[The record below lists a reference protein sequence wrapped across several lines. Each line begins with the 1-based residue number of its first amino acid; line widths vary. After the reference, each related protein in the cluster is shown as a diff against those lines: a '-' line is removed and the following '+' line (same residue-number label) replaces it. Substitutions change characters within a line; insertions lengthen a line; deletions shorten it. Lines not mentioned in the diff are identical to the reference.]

1 MFAGDSGGMFIPPRG
16 IVRQMPA
23 RPAKWWGW
31 GFEDRSVPLESRP
44 TLFAFLRQVLELP
57 TGELLRV
64 PDPESIRLPA
74 ARFSEPDLQEFRK
87 IVGEEGI
94 AASDRDRLAHSVGR
108 SYRDLVRLRL
118 GPIPPPP
125 DLVLFPEHDDEI
137 RRLLEFCSEREVRVI
152 PYGGG
157 TSVVRGV
164 EVVDASR
171 PHVTLDLRRMHSV
184 LALDE
189 VSLLA
194 TAQAGTR
201 GPLLEEELA
210 SHGLTTGH
218 FPQSFEFSTLGG
230 WIASRSTGAMSNRY
244 GKIEDIV
251 ASVRLI
257 APSGVY
263 DVASRPRHAMGPDL
277 LGLAVGS
284 EGALG
289 VITQATIRVHRAPEA
304 RAFDSILF
312 RDFHQG
318 LEALRAMA
326 QDEVPP
332 HMTYLMDEDETRLLM
347 TTHGSAGRGATAAA
361 GSLML
366 MGYEGSRRTVKD
378 HLAVARKYCNAGSPY
393 GPGPAEGWF
402 QERYDAPYLRDSM
415 IDHRILVDSAETA
428 TVWSNVERLYEAMKK
443 ALLAGIWATGVQAL
457 AGCHVS
463 HVYTEGASLYFTF
476 LARQKRGEELA
487 QYDAVKSAVT
497 RAILDHGGHLSHH
510 HGVGVEHAKYL
521 REAIGDDAWR
531 LLRDLKRTLDPKG
544 IMNPGKVYAV
554 GA

>member
-1 MFAGDSGGMFIPPRG
+1 M
-16 IVRQMPA
+16 QA

-31 GFEDRSVPLESRP
+31 GFEDRSLPLESKP
-44 TLFAFLRQVLELP
+44 ALFALLRQVLELP
-57 TGELLRV
+57 DADLLPV
-64 PDPESIRLPA
+64 PDIDRIRLPPT
-74 ARFSEPDLQEFRK
+74 RFSDTDL
-87 IVGEEGI
+87 
-94 AASDRDRLAHSVGR
+94 
-108 SYRDLVRLRL
+108 
-118 GPIPPPP
+118 
-125 DLVLFPEHDDEI
+125 
-137 RRLLEFCSEREVRVI
+137 
-152 PYGGG
+152 
-157 TSVVRGV
+157 
-164 EVVDASR
+164 
-171 PHVTLDLRRMHSV
+171 HVTLDLRRMRQM
-184 LALDE
+184 LAVDE
-189 VSLLA
+189 ASLLV
-194 TAQAGTR
+194 TAQAGIR

-210 SHGLTTGH
+210 THRLTTGH

-230 WIASRSTGAMSNRY
+230 WIASRSSGAMSNRY

-304 RAFDSILF
+304 RAFESFFFRAF
-312 RDFHQG
+312 RDG
-318 LEALRAMA
+318 LDALRTMV
-326 QDEVPP
+326 QDGVPP
-332 HMTYLMDEDETRLLM
+332 DMAYLMDEDETRVAMAMAGQSAAQVPSPARTSLLLIGYEG
-347 TTHGSAGRGATAAA
+347 TRAAVRDHLGTGKKYCAA
-361 GSLML
+361 GS
-366 MGYEGSRRTVKD
+366 V
-378 HLAVARKYCNAGSPY
+378 AGSE
-393 GPGPAEGWF
+393 PAERWVR
-402 QERYDAPYLRDSM
+402 ERYDAPYLRDSL
-415 IDHRILVDSAETA
+415 IDHRIMADTVETA
-428 TVWSNVERLYEAMKK
+428 AVWSNVERLYDGTRQ
-443 ALLAGIWATGVQAL
+443 ALLNGIWGTRVQGL
-457 AGCHVS
+457 VGCHVS
-463 HVYTEGASLYFTF
+463 HVYPEGASLYFTF

>member
-1 MFAGDSGGMFIPPRG
+1 M
-16 IVRQMPA
+16 QA

-31 GFEDRSVPLESRP
+31 GFEDHSLPLESKP
-44 TLFAFLRQVLELP
+44 ALFALLRQVLELP
-57 TGELLRV
+57 DADLLPVSDIDR
-64 PDPESIRLPA
+64 IRLPPT
-74 ARFSEPDLQEFRK
+74 RFSDTDLAEFRK
-87 IVGEEGI
+87 MVGEEGI
-94 AASDRDRLAHSVGR
+94 AASDRDRLTHGVGR

-125 DLVLFPEHDDEI
+125 DLVLFPEADGEVQRI
-137 RRLLEFCSEREVRVI
+137 LEFCSEREVRVI

-157 TSVVRGV
+157 TSVVGGL
-164 EVVDASR
+164 EVVEPTH
-171 PHVTLDLRRMHSV
+171 PHVTLDLRRMRQM
-184 LALDE
+184 LAVDE
-189 VSLLA
+189 ASLLV
-194 TAQAGTR
+194 TAQAGIR

-210 SHGLTTGH
+210 AHRLTTGH

-230 WIASRSTGAMSNRY
+230 WIASRSSGAMSNRY

-251 ASVRLI
+251 AGVRLI

-304 RAFDSILF
+304 RAFDSVLF

-378 HLAVARKYCNAGSPY
+378 HLAVARKYCGAGSPY

-415 IDHRILVDSAETA
+415 ID
-428 TVWSNVERLYEAMKK
+428 
-443 ALLAGIWATGVQAL
+443 
-457 AGCHVS
+457 
-463 HVYTEGASLYFTF
+463 
-476 LARQKRGEELA
+476 
-487 QYDAVKSAVT
+487 
-497 RAILDHGGHLSHH
+497 
-510 HGVGVEHAKYL
+510 
-521 REAIGDDAWR
+521 
-531 LLRDLKRTLDPKG
+531 
-544 IMNPGKVYAV
+544 
-554 GA
+554 